1 MLNCWCKTRS
11 SLLLLNSVPFK
22 WLKMLRNNPDE
33 VVEVKAVLP
42 GNWLYEAI
50 LATAEAWYSKGF
62 TRGNKGFKEFVV
74 QHVQSVE
81 GGEEVT
87 KKKIVD
93 SFGYLVT

>member
-1 MLNCWCKTRS
+1 MLLQFDLLWC
-11 SLLLLNSVPFK
+11 SLLLLSSVAFK
-22 WLKMLRNNPDE
+22 LLRMSKKDLVE
-33 VVEVKAVLP
+33 VVEVKGVLT
-42 GNWLYEAI
+42 GDWLYEAI
-50 LATAEAWYSKGF
+50 LAAVEAWYSKGF